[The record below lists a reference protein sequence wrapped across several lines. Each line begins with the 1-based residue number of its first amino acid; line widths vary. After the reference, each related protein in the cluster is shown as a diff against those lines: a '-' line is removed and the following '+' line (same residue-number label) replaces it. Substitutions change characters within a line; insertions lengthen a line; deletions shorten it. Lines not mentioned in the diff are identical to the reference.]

1 MFGPGRMGIKMKGR
15 KQCLAEGEEAVDVV
29 YLENVPDED
38 ITIVGPGKRVPLLR
52 REPVILAINGSSVI
66 GKSLKQ
72 VVQILSDAPR
82 PLTLRLQ
89 VGCTP
94 AQSLENSLR
103 SSLTP
108 VSESPYT
115 EEISSPEA
123 SPMEPIPSTP
133 TLSSSLSS
141 SAPGELSLD
150 CLDSIPFSP
159 TEKQALSPRLLS
171 PMEEDGVVHRYYRG
185 RSLRSL
191 LSEESEEKQDEE
203 ETKEEDEETKHRTF
217 YENLRIQFLLEM
229 CELLEGYS
237 KYIRK

>member
-72 VVQILSDAPR
+72 VVQILSEAAR

-115 EEISSPEA
+115 EEVSSPEA
-123 SPMEPIPSTP
+123 SPMAPIPSTP
-133 TLSSSLSS
+133 TPSSLTS

-150 CLDSIPFSP
+150 GLDSIPFSP
-159 TEKQALSPRLLS
+159 MEKQALSPRLLS
-171 PMEEDGVVHRYYRG
+171 PMEEDGTVHRYYRG
-185 RSLRSL
+185 RSRRSL
-191 LSEESEEKQDEE
+191 LGEESEEKQEE
-203 ETKEEDEETKHRTF
+203 EEPEEEDEETKQRTF
-217 YENLRIQFLLEM
+217 YESLRIQFLLEM